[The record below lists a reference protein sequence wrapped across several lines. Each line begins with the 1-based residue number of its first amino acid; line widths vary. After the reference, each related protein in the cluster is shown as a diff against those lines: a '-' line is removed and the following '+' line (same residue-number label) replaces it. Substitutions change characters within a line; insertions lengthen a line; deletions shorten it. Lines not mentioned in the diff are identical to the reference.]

1 MPTPTPDHAAHDRT
15 LIAASAT
22 RDPGLS
28 PAERAQAD
36 ALRAGCPDCARLHD
50 DLVALATALPATATP
65 ARPRDFVLTPADAA
79 RLRRGGLRGWLAR
92 IGTAQD
98 VLTRP
103 LAIGFTTLG
112 LAGLLVAT
120 APTLLPGAGG
130 ASGGAS
136 QPTGGEPSAAAA
148 AASGAPSETQA
159 LAMSAPPEASPV
171 DDGEVFNGADSS
183 DGLRATTPPGEV
195 ADPTVEAAIRDDASG
210 LSVVLV
216 LAGSMLIVGLGL
228 FALRWSARRFGS

>member
-15 LIAASAT
+15 LIAALST

-28 PAERAQAD
+28 EAERAQAD
-36 ALRAGCPDCARLHD
+36 ALRAGCPECARLHD
-50 DLVALATALPATATP
+50 DLVALATALPTTATP
-65 ARPRDFVLTPADAA
+65 ARSRDFTLTPADAE
-79 RLRRGGLRGWLAR
+79 RLRRTGLRGWLGR
-92 IGTAQD
+92 VGTSRD

-120 APTLLPGAGG
+120 APTLLPASSG

-136 QPTGGEPSAAAA
+136 LPAAAA
-148 AASGAPSETQA
+148 PTSEAALASGAPAESQA
-159 LAMSAPPEASPV
+159 LTMSAAPSPV

-183 DGLRATTPPGEV
+183 DGARATTAPAEAGDQPS
-195 ADPTVEAAIRDDASG
+195 TEAAIRDDASG
-210 LSVVLV
+210 LSVLLV
-216 LAGSMLIVGLGL
+216 LAGSMFIVGLGL